1 MSSGL
6 EEVIPAYVL
15 SGTRSL
21 GVVMG
26 GRVNVYRS
34 LALAFGFGVAST
46 NTLPVGEAECSWYP
60 LVLDGSSKLRYT
72 MRVG

>member
-21 GVVMG
+21 GVVVG
-26 GRVNVYRS
+26 GRVDVSRC
-34 LALAFGFGVAST
+34 LALAFGTDVASAD
-46 NTLPVGEAECSWYP
+46 TLPVGGAECSWYP
-60 LVLDGSSKLRYT
+60 LVLHVAWS
-72 MRVG
+72 